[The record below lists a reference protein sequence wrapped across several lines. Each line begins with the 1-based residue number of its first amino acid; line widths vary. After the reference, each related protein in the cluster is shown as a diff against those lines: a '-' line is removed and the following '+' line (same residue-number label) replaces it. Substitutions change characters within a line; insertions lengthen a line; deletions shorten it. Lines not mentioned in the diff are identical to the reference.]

1 MIQRPVCNVVAARP
15 EALSA
20 CSRVIRVIC
29 GPFAFFALSLS
40 RFAAVAQVQEAL
52 MSAPMGLDPGHLYPP
67 QFGNDAIPASNHR
80 MGMAG
85 SSHDGVGNTWT
96 HEIGSQS
103 G

>member
-52 MSAPMGLDPGHLYPP
+52 MSAPMGLDP
-67 QFGNDAIPASNHR
+67 AISTR
-80 MGMAG
+80 TGL
-85 SSHDGVGNTWT
+85 
-96 HEIGSQS
+96 
-103 G
+103 